1 MKFDLKHFKKL
12 NADKNT
18 TTLQHPDGHTIKIA
32 HQHLTPK
39 MRGQLASLPEVEKM
53 AEGGQVANETPS
65 FDDQVLR
72 EQYRLGRQSGL
83 PLGVPGVNP
92 DLNLMK
98 PQAETNVAERQIV
111 DKENQAFAA
120 EDEYK
125 QQLAKIQHD
134 NQIRATANL
143 PPLPEPPR
151 PAEMDN
157 LPTLTQ
163 EPAPTPQ
170 VMPQQQAPQG
180 MQANQDPY
188 GTQAMEQ
195 YYGRG
200 LEQQKAGIMGQAQAA
215 SQQAI
220 LEQEAIQK
228 AQDQERAIS
237 DLYNSHVQELNKERQ
252 SVFDDARAG
261 HIDPNKFW
269 ADRSAPQKISTILG
283 LVLGGLGAGALRQEN
298 PVMKMLNNE
307 IERNINAQKAD
318 LENKHSLLNANR
330 AQFQNEHD
338 AINMTRIMLNDQLT
352 NGLKMAAA
360 KTTDAQSKARA
371 LQAVGA
377 LESQAAPIMSQLA
390 MRRAVLT
397 GASMGAID
405 PSMTIRVIVPE
416 HQQAAAYKELGEA
429 QNMRKASDNIL
440 SAFDQLAQINTV
452 GNRTLSPWQ
461 SYSQISAI
469 RDPLVAALSKDTAG
483 RFTEADAKYLG
494 TLFPDMRDN
503 AASLKIKR
511 GKLNSL
517 ITEKMNFP
525 ILNSYGI
532 NVGSTGRYNK
542 AGQSK
547 IQESAPVI
555 K

>member
-12 NADKNT
+12 SSDKSM

-83 PLGVPGVNP
+83 PLGVPGINP
-92 DLNLMK
+92 DINLMK
-98 PQAETNVAERQIV
+98 TQAETNVAERQLV
-111 DKENQAFAA
+111 DKENQAFSA
-120 EDEYK
+120 EDDYK
-125 QQLAKIQHD
+125 KQLAKVQHD
-134 NQIRATANL
+134 NQIRLAAQLPPIPVPEMPAEMANL
-143 PPLPEPPR
+143 PV
-151 PAEMDN
+151 AS
-157 LPTLTQ
+157 Q

-170 VMPQQQAPQG
+170 VMPQQQAASPVG
-180 MQANQDPY
+180 QDPY
-188 GTQAMEQ
+188 GTQSMEQ

-200 LEQQKAGIMGQAQAA
+200 LSQQKAGIMGQAQAA
-215 SQQAI
+215 SEQAALEQQA
-220 LEQEAIQK
+220 LAHAQEQQIAIT
-228 AQDQERAIS
+228 
-237 DLYNSHVQELNKERQ
+237 DLYNQHVAKLNGEREAI
-252 SVFDDARAG
+252 FADAKAG

-269 ADRSAPQKISTILG
+269 ADRSAPQKISSIIG

-307 IERNINAQKAD
+307 IERNINAQKSD
-318 LENKHSLLNANR
+318 LENKHNLLNANR

-338 AINMTRIMLNDQLT
+338 AANMTRIMLNDQLV

-360 KTTDAQSKARA
+360 KTTDPQAKARA
-371 LQAVGA
+371 LQAAGA
-377 LESQAAPIMSQLA
+377 LDMQAAPIMSQLA
-390 MRRAVLT
+390 MRRAVLSGSSA
-397 GASMGAID
+397 GALD

-429 QNMRKASDNIL
+429 QNMRKFSDNIL
-440 SAFDQLAQINTV
+440 SAFDQINKINTV
-452 GNRTLSPWQ
+452 GNRMSSPLQ
-461 SYSQISAI
+461 TSRQVAAI
-469 RDPLVAALSKDTAG
+469 RDPLVATLSKETAG
-483 RFTEADAKYLG
+483 RFTEADAAYLAS
-494 TLFPDMRDN
+494 LFPGVGDDP
-503 AASLKIKR
+503 ATIKTKR
-511 GKLNSL
+511 ARLNSL
-517 ITEKMNFP
+517 ITEKMHFP
-525 ILNSYGI
+525 VLNSYGI
-532 NVGSTGRYNK
+532 NPGNAGRFNK
-542 AGQSK
+542 QGQSK